1 MSLKILVEPL
11 SKTVGREVAFT
22 DDCIGPKAEAA
33 VAALKDGEV
42 LLLENTRSH
51 KGEEEDDAAMAK
63 QLAGLGDIFVND
75 AFSAAHRAHAST
87 EGVAR
92 LLPNAAGRSMQ
103 AELTHLEKALGNP
116 ERPLMA
122 VVGGAKVSTKI
133 ELLQNLVKR
142 VETLVIGG
150 AMANTFLA
158 AEGVPVGKS
167 LYEPDHLET
176 ARQV

>member
-1 MSLKILVEPL
+1 MP
-11 SKTVGREVAFT
+11 R
-22 DDCIGPKAEAA
+22 
-33 VAALKDGEV
+33 
-42 LLLENTRSH
+42 
-51 KGEEEDDAAMAK
+51 
-63 QLAGLGDIFVND
+63 
-75 AFSAAHRAHAST
+75 T

-133 ELLQNLVKR
+133 ELLENLVKR

-158 AEGVPVGKS
+158 AAGHCG
-167 LYEPDHLET
+167 
-176 ARQV
+176 RQVAL